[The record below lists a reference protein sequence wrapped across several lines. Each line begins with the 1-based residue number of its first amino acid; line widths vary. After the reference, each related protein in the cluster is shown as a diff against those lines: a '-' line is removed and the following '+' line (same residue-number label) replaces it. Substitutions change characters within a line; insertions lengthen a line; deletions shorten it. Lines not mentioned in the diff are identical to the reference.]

1 MIMDGSKVTE
11 KTARYLKINDAIQR
25 LSGSVG
31 ILERFIREA
40 RGEEDIGKDGAEI
53 ASPCFQDVY
62 SLVEERLNEIKGR
75 IVDATANLREMI
87 EG

>member
-1 MIMDGSKVTE
+1 MINDGTKVAE
-11 KTARYLKINDAIQR
+11 KTVRYLKINDAIQR

-31 ILERFIREA
+31 SLERFIREV

-53 ASPCFQDVY
+53 ASPCFHDVY
-62 SLVEERLNEIKGR
+62 SGSAGRLNEIKGR

>member
-1 MIMDGSKVTE
+1 MNDEAKVAE
-11 KTARYLKINDAIQR
+11 KTVRYIKINDAIQR

-31 ILERFIREA
+31 SLERFIREV

-53 ASPCFQDVY
+53 ATPCFHDVY
-62 SLVEERLNEIKGR
+62 SGAEGRLNEIKGR
-75 IVDATANLREMI
+75 IVESTAVLRELI